1 MKRIVVLL
9 ALLWGFSAFG
19 QSDTL
24 YVSTS
29 QVVHLRFASD
39 LKYLSLGDRV
49 LVARIVDGAK
59 DFVAVRARARFDFVT
74 SMSCLESTGQMHS
87 FVVAYAER
95 PERLEVDTRI
105 ATGEPVSADGSL
117 SATINLE
124 ELANRPQELFHL
136 GVRDYGISL
145 LCENVFVKED
155 VLVLVFSLENSSAVS
170 YSVGV
175 PRFAVE
181 SRKRT
186 KRGLQYEKA
195 VVPRLSYG
203 LGNISP
209 GDSRKMA
216 FAFDKVSLTRGQVLR
231 VFFYESD
238 GARNFV
244 LTLGMNDV
252 NKAKRLK

>member
-1 MKRIVVLL
+1 MVVLL
-9 ALLWGFSAFG
+9 VLLWSFSAFG
-19 QSDTL
+19 QTDTL
-24 YVSTS
+24 FVSTS

-39 LKYLSLGDRV
+39 LKYLGLGDRV

-170 YSVGV
+170 YEVGV

-181 SRKRT
+181 SSRRSR
-186 KRGLQYEKA
+186 RGLSYEKA
-195 VVPRLSYG
+195 VVPRATYG
-203 LGNISP
+203 LGTVSP
-209 GDSRKMA
+209 GDSGKMA
-216 FAFDKVSLTRGQVLR
+216 FAFDKLALIRGQVLR
-231 VFFYESD
+231 VYFYEK
-238 GARNFV
+238 GGVRNMV
-244 LTLGMNDV
+244 LTLSGKDLME
-252 NKAKRLK
+252 AAAL